1 MMHRRMNFSL
11 ILYIYLH
18 SVSFALFS
26 SSSFASVAFPSVIN
40 LTAKK
45 DDNKRT
51 LSSSLFC
58 TRDQTFP
65 CRSLRNKKLI
75 GFLQS
80 VRGGQLFDTDLEEEE
95 EEEEEGEEGEEEE
108 EEDEEEE
115 GGGEEEEEEEEKKEG
130 EEEGG
135 EGERRRGRR
144 RRIRRGRRRRR
155 RRTRRRRKEEEKKK
169 TKEQEKDKK
178 HLITG

>member
-1 MMHRRMNFSL
+1 MNFSL

-65 CRSLRNKKLI
+65 CRSLSQQIKSPRRNGYLYKNKKLI

-80 VRGGQLFDTDLEEEE
+80 VRGGQLFDTDLEEE
-95 EEEEEGEEGEEEE
+95 GEEEE
-108 EEDEEEE
+108 EEKSYSLEN
-115 GGGEEEEEEEEKKEG
+115 
-130 EEEGG
+130 
-135 EGERRRGRR
+135 
-144 RRIRRGRRRRR
+144 
-155 RRTRRRRKEEEKKK
+155 KEEREGSNVDNNSK
-169 TKEQEKDKK
+169 TKEDKMKKKSTTKKDST
-178 HLITG
+178 LSSSPSSSAASFSSATTQ